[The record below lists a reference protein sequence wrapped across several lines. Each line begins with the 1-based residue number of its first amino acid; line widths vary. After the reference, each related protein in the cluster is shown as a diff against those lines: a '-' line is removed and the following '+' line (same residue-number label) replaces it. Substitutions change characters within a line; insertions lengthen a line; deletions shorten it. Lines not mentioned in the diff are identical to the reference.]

1 MTPAKLRTER
11 RMREGDPPES
21 YAAIAAALG
30 LSTTTVPRH
39 LAGGAGAEEE
49 EAR

>member
-1 MTPAKLRTER
+1 MTPAKLRTAR

-30 LSTTTVPRH
+30 LSTTTVHRH
-39 LAGGAGAEEE
+39 LAGGDPAKEGA
-49 EAR
+49 R